1 MIPVTLSLRFQSRMD
16 GEQDESTMQVSG
28 TLEKEVGG
36 YALRY
41 TERLDGAETQVL
53 IRTDG
58 VRATITRTG
67 AASVTFTLKPGVLHA
82 CEYVTDA
89 GAIPMTVK
97 NAFVESDLSDEGGTV
112 TLCYTLELGGGDSRH
127 EISMIVRKG

>member
-58 VRATITRTG
+58 VRAMIKRSD
-67 AASVTFTLKPGVLHA
+67 AASVTFFLEPNVPHRCA
-82 CEYVTDA
+82 YVTDA
-89 GAIPMTVK
+89 GTIDMTVK
-97 NAFVESDLSDEGGTV
+97 EASVESRLSDEGGTV